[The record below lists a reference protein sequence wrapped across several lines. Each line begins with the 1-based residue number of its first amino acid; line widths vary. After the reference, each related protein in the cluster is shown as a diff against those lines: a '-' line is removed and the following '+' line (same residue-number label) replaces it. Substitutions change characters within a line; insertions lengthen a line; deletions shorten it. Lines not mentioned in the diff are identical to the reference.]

1 LVNLRGRHQILDSL
15 PRQRSYIHNALY
27 YASARFRFSPTTPLR
42 SIAYQNR
49 LAIKAQTNPEAYEIG
64 LAVMREQVRR
74 GQGTHI
80 CEKFEKSYFVT
91 NWCLAWRGLEDI
103 IPPSSAGVVA
113 SEKEK
118 EEEEKKD
125 TTSAKP
131 KPRLMVLGNS
141 MEKDTPSRFNS
152 TIMCQTSE
160 GYWCDFTAIDKG
172 WRLIEEY
179 LKTDP
184 LLENF

>member
-1 LVNLRGRHQILDSL
+1 
-15 PRQRSYIHNALY
+15 
-27 YASARFRFSPTTPLR
+27 
-42 SIAYQNR
+42 
-49 LAIKAQTNPEAYEIG
+49 
-64 LAVMREQVRR
+64 MREQVRR

-141 MEKDTPSRFNS
+141 MEKDTPSRCMPN
-152 TIMCQTSE
+152 
-160 GYWCDFTAIDKG
+160 
-172 WRLIEEY
+172 
-179 LKTDP
+179 P
-184 LLENF
+184 LFLPFF